1 MQFFSEQNLSENLV
15 AYLLVITAFY
25 PQFTGCEL
33 HLGIAFQRGPTTSAV
48 LSNLTPYKN

>member
-48 LSNLTPYKN
+48 LTNLTPYKN